1 MFVYLTKSP
10 AVDVVSLGIH
20 CYRYKPSY
28 FPSFQK
34 AMPFMPTGLPQWL
47 SAQHLLP
54 STSGWKCASQ
64 LTLHHHSP
72 RYACA
77 PPSGLSYTTCHAP
90 LGMWAYDPLLSPIW
104 GPSSLP
110 VKTSYF
116 KESLFLFLELVH
128 WSPLAQFS

>member
-47 SAQHLLP
+47 S
-54 STSGWKCASQ
+54 
-64 LTLHHHSP
+64 
-72 RYACA
+72 
-77 PPSGLSYTTCHAP
+77 
-90 LGMWAYDPLLSPIW
+90 D
-104 GPSSLP
+104 
-110 VKTSYF
+110 
-116 KESLFLFLELVH
+116 KESVCNAGDTGGPGSIPGSGRSLGGGNGNRN
-128 WSPLAQFS
+128 PLQYS